1 MPAEDSTATDAGGC
15 AKSDVDVVI
24 AQAPPEIALLAPLEE
39 MDPTVSLTSFRSK
52 TPAPVTDTD
61 DKFGIEPEPA
71 SLRVPAEIA
80 VELVKVL
87 TASVTKTPE
96 PDLVK
101 VEIGESIGSF
111 AVMLPAPVKVIAGV
125 PLVASNALPEATS
138 KVNVPVELPIVAAAL
153 NMTTFVTVLLL
164 ARLSNAPEPEPLPPI
179 VKGSETESPEPSK

>member
-80 VELVKVL
+80 VELV
-87 TASVTKTPE
+87 
-96 PDLVK
+96 
-101 VEIGESIGSF
+101 
-111 AVMLPAPVKVIAGV
+111 
-125 PLVASNALPEATS
+125 
-138 KVNVPVELPIVAAAL
+138 
-153 NMTTFVTVLLL
+153 
-164 ARLSNAPEPEPLPPI
+164 
-179 VKGSETESPEPSK
+179 

>member
-15 AKSDVDVVI
+15 AKSDDDVVI

-138 KVNVPVELPIVAAAL
+138 KVNVPAELPIVAAAL

-179 VKGSETESPEPSK
+179 VNGSETESPEPSK